1 MRTID
6 ESDIPQ
12 KVSEMWKE
20 GERGGGRERKMKK
33 KREEERKGMKR
44 KGKENAGRSLA

>member
-20 GERGGGRERKMKK
+20 GEEGGRERKMKK
-33 KREEERKGMKR
+33 RREEERKGMKR